1 MSKNRSSKDDQ
12 EAIPD
17 IPLREGVVSRNESG
31 EQGPSNV
38 DPPLLF
44 TYEESEVYRLVI
56 MIIYLF
62 CHSGIGS

>member
-17 IPLREGVVSRNESG
+17 VHLRGLASRNESG

-38 DPPLLF
+38 DSPSSL
-44 TYEESEVYRLVI
+44 
-56 MIIYLF
+56 
-62 CHSGIGS
+62 